1 MLKLPIVSLHFTT
14 THKKKVPY
22 LSSRSICYIRIVQ
35 TDGGQGLNHPTK
47 NTTMVEPVAGLA
59 AWFFCFEPPHP
70 REPLRKGLTKDN
82 VTGFYIIMLT
92 GQEKNN

>member
-1 MLKLPIVSLHFTT
+1 M
-14 THKKKVPY
+14 
-22 LSSRSICYIRIVQ
+22 
-35 TDGGQGLNHPTK
+35 NHPTK